1 MKDIVFL
8 IPLVL
13 CACGNNK
20 NQIAVSHNNMTS
32 FDSDTLWID
41 EPDNTPTCHYDPILR
56 KWFGPGSDE
65 MNGTKYEYYDED
77 VTGLEIRFGL
87 WGADL
92 TPYFNKE
99 SVDSNLKVYHHLIK
113 KYTTLRKRF
122 GVVQFLISIYTLC

>member
-65 MNGTKYEYYDED
+65 MNGTRKYEYYDED
-77 VTGLEIRFGL
+77 VTEFEINFGL
-87 WGADL
+87 WGTDL

-99 SVDSNLKVYHHLIK
+99 RIK
-113 KYTTLRKRF
+113 QC
-122 GVVQFLISIYTLC
+122 VEIADIW

>member
-1 MKDIVFL
+1 MKEIIFL

-77 VTGLEIRFGL
+77 VTGFEIRL
-87 WGADL
+87 
-92 TPYFNKE
+92 
-99 SVDSNLKVYHHLIK
+99 SNLMYPLLSTKYVPPLYHRI
-113 KYTTLRKRF
+113 F
-122 GVVQFLISIYTLC
+122 A